1 MRSLLRPALAFI
13 AIGLALYAALWLG
26 AEALLLRQGHDH
38 PLFKIARL
46 QQPEVDWLVLGASHA
61 MPLDFEGVNDELQRA
76 SGQRIVQLAAPGAGP
91 LYNRFVFERFG
102 EHHRARRL
110 LYVVDAFAFHSRTWN
125 EDRFV
130 DAKLLRR
137 TPWEPA
143 TAASL
148 ARHVREEGVDMRAP
162 LDYASG
168 FSKLNNRE
176 RFERD
181 VWDGAAQ
188 FDRSARASRSATAKR
203 VAYLYPQGPDAAA
216 RARYLAV
223 LASLL
228 AQARAQ
234 GMDIVVLKMPLPR
247 EFKRALPDEAQFD
260 AALAAT
266 AAAAGARVVDA
277 SDTVADATSYFDTD
291 HLNRRGLT
299 AFNED
304 TLLPL
309 LRGER

>member
-1 MRSLLRPALAFI
+1 MKPLLRPALAFI
-13 AIGLALYAALWLG
+13 AIGLALYAALWTG
-26 AEALLLRQGHDH
+26 AEALLMRQGHDH

-46 QQPEVDWLVLGASHA
+46 QEREVDWLVLGASHA
-61 MPLDFEGVNDELQRA
+61 MPLDFDGVNGGLQRA
-76 SGQRIVQLAAPGAGP
+76 SGQRIAQLAAPGAGP
-91 LYNRFVFERFG
+91 LYNRFIFERFG
-102 EHHRARRL
+102 ERHRARHL
-110 LYVVDAFAFHSRTWN
+110 LYVVDAFAFHSPTWN

-137 TPWEPA
+137 TPWD
-143 TAASL
+143 AAAAAAL
-148 ARHVREEGVDMRAP
+148 AHYVRREGVDWRAP
-162 LDYASG
+162 LDYVSG

-188 FDRSARASRSATAKR
+188 FERSARASRSATAKR
-203 VAYLYPQGPDAAA
+203 IAYLYPQGPDAAA

-228 AQARAQ
+228 AQVKAQ
-234 GMDIVVLKMPLPR
+234 GMDMVVLKMPLPR
-247 EFKRALPDEAQFD
+247 DFKRALPGEAEFD

-266 AAAAGARVVDA
+266 AAAAGARFVDA
-277 SDTVADATSYFDTD
+277 SDTIPDAASYFDTD
-291 HLNRRGLT
+291 HLNRSGLA
-299 AFNED
+299 AFID
-304 TLLPL
+304 ATLQPL